1 MMDKLFSPQ
10 TYDMDDSDT
19 SKCNF
24 DIILGHSQ
32 GAILTAALL
41 SKHNNLWKSS
51 DGPVGYILN
60 GVAWPNPY
68 NDSLMSLAHKRR
80 GTILPRIL
88 FIMGKEDTMN
98 PIESAMQVHDAFQAA
113 KFNISIVEHDRGH
126 SVPTGSDENS
136 IKALEEIVDWIVD
149 IAKEKVAKLEK

>member
-1 MMDKLFSPQ
+1 MDKLFSPQ
-10 TYDMDDSDT
+10 TNDMDDSDT

-41 SKHNNLWKSS
+41 SKHDKLWNEST
-51 DGPVGYILN
+51 DGPLGYILN

-80 GTILPRIL
+80 EMRLPRLL

-98 PIESAMQVHDAFQAA
+98 PIESAMQVHDAFQTA
-113 KFNISIVEHDRGH
+113 KFNVSIVEHDRGH
-126 SVPTGSDENS
+126 SVPTGRDEDS
-136 IKALEEIVDWIVD
+136 VKALEKISDWIAD
-149 IAKEKVAKLEK
+149 IAKEKVAKLEN